1 MTCSK
6 CNSDIPNDSEF
17 CPICGNKINDIKEEK
32 KTIKISFK
40 KAVIGILVILIFI
53 AIISFIVFN
62 KKKNNNVNEVISYNG
77 NQSVEINN
85 NESEN
90 IPEDEKVTV
99 SFIEGISDRNNE
111 DRRIYNRT
119 SLLDYVSNNDSKVR
133 EDILNQNLGVV
144 YESAGGIFY
153 FECDTKLG
161 SKTTDYGSIIF
172 FNYMKSTNS
181 GFYFTT
187 IATIWSTTTLNNYA
201 IVYTQKMAKD
211 VKPEAAT
218 KIRNNKMITVIN
230 DYYNRTLNGFDISNV
245 RIGLIESNTNGYWME
260 EYAEEQAKG
269 QIPEGED
276 SKYATYAD
284 NVYEAYKK
292 VLDMA
297 NKEAEEKNSQDQS
310 EIEIMDVQYGLVD
323 INNDKIK
330 ELVILIGTSNA
341 DYQYIF
347 YTFEGNKATRIGK
360 VDASTSTLYKMK
372 DGNYLKQ
379 VIMNM
384 RSRKSN

>member
-1 MTCSK
+1 MKCDK
-6 CNSDIPNDSEF
+6 CNRDIPIDSEF
-17 CPICGNKINDIKEEK
+17 CPICGNKLQEMKEEK
-32 KTIKISFK
+32 KTIKISLK
-40 KAVIGILVILIFI
+40 KFIIGTLIILIFI
-53 AIISFIVFN
+53 AIISFMIFN
-62 KKKNNNVNEVISYNG
+62 KKKNNTANGAISNNE
-77 NQSVEINN
+77 NQSAEINN
-85 NESEN
+85 KESEN
-90 IPEDEKVTV
+90 IPDNEKVTV
-99 SFIEGISDRNNE
+99 AFIEGINDRNYE

-133 EDILNQNLGVV
+133 EDILSKNLGVV

-187 IATIWSTTTLNNYA
+187 IATIWSTTTLNNYTV
-201 IVYTQKMAKD
+201 VYTQKMAKD
-211 VKPEAAT
+211 VKPEAVSE
-218 KIRNNKMITVIN
+218 IRNNKMIPVIN
-230 DYYNRTLNGFDISNV
+230 DYYNKTLNGFDISNV
-245 RIGLIESNTNGYWME
+245 RIGLIESNMNGYWME
-260 EYAEEQAKG
+260 EYAEEQAKN

-284 NVYEAYKK
+284 NIYEAYKK

-297 NKEAEEKNSQDQS
+297 NKEAEEKNSQESS
-310 EIEIMDVQYGLVD
+310 EMEIMDVQYGLVD

-330 ELVILIGTSNA
+330 ELVILIGTCNA

-360 VDASTSTLYKMK
+360 VEASTSTLYKMNNEK
-372 DGNYLKQ
+372 YLKQ

>member
-1 MTCSK
+1 MKCDK
-6 CNSDIPNDSEF
+6 CNRDIPIDSEF
-17 CPICGNKINDIKEEK
+17 CPICGNKLQEMKEEK

-40 KAVIGILVILIFI
+40 TIIIGILIILIFI
-53 AIISFIVFN
+53 AIISFMIFN
-62 KKKNNNVNEVISYNG
+62 KKKNNLVNKDISNNE
-77 NQSVEINN
+77 NQNIKINN
-85 NESEN
+85 KEGEN
-90 IPEDEKVTV
+90 IPDNEKVTV
-99 SFIEGISDRNNE
+99 AFIEGINDRKYE

-133 EDILNQNLGVV
+133 EDILNKNLGVV

-172 FNYMKSTNS
+172 FNYMKSTHS

-187 IATIWSTTTLNNYA
+187 IATIWSTTTLNNYTVA
-201 IVYTQKMAKD
+201 YTQKMVKD
-211 VKPEAAT
+211 VKPEVAT
-218 KIRNNKMITVIN
+218 EIRNNKMITVIN
-230 DYYNRTLNGFDISNV
+230 DYYNKLLNGFDISNV
-245 RIGLIESNTNGYWME
+245 RIGLIESNMNGYWME
-260 EYAEEQAKG
+260 EYAEEQAKN

-284 NVYEAYKK
+284 NIYEAYKK

-297 NKEAEEKNSQDQS
+297 NKEAEEKNSQESS
-310 EIEIMDVQYGLVD
+310 EMEIMDVQYGLVD

-330 ELVILIGTSNA
+330 ELVILIGTCNA

-360 VDASTSTLYKMK
+360 VEASTSTLYKMNNE
-372 DGNYLKQ
+372 NYLKQ

>member
-1 MTCSK
+1 MKCDK
-6 CNSDIPNDSEF
+6 CNRDIPIDSEF
-17 CPICGNKINDIKEEK
+17 CPICGNKLQEMKEEK

-40 KAVIGILVILIFI
+40 TIIIGILIILIFI
-53 AIISFIVFN
+53 AIISFMIFN
-62 KKKNNNVNEVISYNG
+62 KKKNNLVNKDISNNE
-77 NQSVEINN
+77 NQNIKINN
-85 NESEN
+85 KESEN
-90 IPEDEKVTV
+90 IPDNEKVTV
-99 SFIEGISDRNNE
+99 AFIEGINDRKYE

-133 EDILNQNLGVV
+133 EDILNKNLGVV

-172 FNYMKSTNS
+172 FNYMKSTHS

-187 IATIWSTTTLNNYA
+187 IATIWSTTTLNNYTVA
-201 IVYTQKMAKD
+201 YTQKMVKD
-211 VKPEAAT
+211 VKPEVAT
-218 KIRNNKMITVIN
+218 EIRNNKMITVIN
-230 DYYNRTLNGFDISNV
+230 DYYNKLLNGFDISNV
-245 RIGLIESNTNGYWME
+245 RIGLIESNMNGYWME
-260 EYAEEQAKG
+260 EYAEEQAKN

-284 NVYEAYKK
+284 NIYEAYKK

-297 NKEAEEKNSQDQS
+297 NKEAEEKNSQESS
-310 EIEIMDVQYGLVD
+310 EMEIMDVQYGLVD

-330 ELVILIGTSNA
+330 ELVILIGTCNA

-360 VDASTSTLYKMK
+360 VEASTSTLYKMNNE
-372 DGNYLKQ
+372 NYLKQ

>member
-133 EDILNQNLGVV
+133 EDILSKNLGVV

-172 FNYMKSTNS
+172 FNYMKSTS
-181 GFYFTT
+181 SSFYFTT
-187 IATIWSTTTLNNYA
+187 IATIWSTNTLNNYTV
-201 IVYTQKMAKD
+201 VYTQKMAKN

-218 KIRNNKMITVIN
+218 EIRNKKMITVIN
-230 DYYNRTLNGFDISNV
+230 DYYNKTLNGFDISNV
-245 RIGLIESNTNGYWME
+245 RIGLIESNTNEYWME

-360 VDASTSTLYKMK
+360 VDASTSTLYKMNN
-372 DGNYLKQ
+372 GNYLKK

>member
-1 MTCSK
+1 MK
-6 CNSDIPNDSEF
+6 CNKCNRDIPIDSEF
-17 CPICGNKINDIKEEK
+17 CPICGNKLQEMKEEK

-40 KAVIGILVILIFI
+40 TIIIGILIILIFI
-53 AIISFIVFN
+53 ATISFMIFN
-62 KKKNNNVNEVISYNG
+62 KKKNNPVNKDISNNE
-77 NQSVEINN
+77 NQNIKINN
-85 NESEN
+85 KESEN
-90 IPEDEKVTV
+90 IPDNEKVTV
-99 SFIEGISDRNNE
+99 AFIEGINDRKYE

-133 EDILNQNLGVV
+133 EDILNKNLGVV

-187 IATIWSTTTLNNYA
+187 IATIWSTTTLNNYTVA
-201 IVYTQKMAKD
+201 YTQKMVKD
-211 VKPEAAT
+211 VKPEVAT
-218 KIRNNKMITVIN
+218 EIRNNKMITVIN
-230 DYYNRTLNGFDISNV
+230 DYYNKLLNGFDISNV
-245 RIGLIESNTNGYWME
+245 RIGLIESNMNGYWME
-260 EYAEEQAKG
+260 EYAEEQAKN

-284 NVYEAYKK
+284 NIYEAYKK

-297 NKEAEEKNSQDQS
+297 NKEAEEKNSQESS
-310 EIEIMDVQYGLVD
+310 EMEIMDVQYGLVD

-330 ELVILIGTSNA
+330 ELVILIGTCNA

-360 VDASTSTLYKMK
+360 VEASTSTLYKMNNE
-372 DGNYLKQ
+372 NYLKQ

>member
-1 MTCSK
+1 MKCDK
-6 CNSDIPNDSEF
+6 CNRDIPIDSEF
-17 CPICGNKINDIKEEK
+17 CPICGNKLQEMKEEK

-40 KAVIGILVILIFI
+40 TIIIGILIILIFI
-53 AIISFIVFN
+53 ATISFMIFN
-62 KKKNNNVNEVISYNG
+62 KKKNNPVNKDISNNE
-77 NQSVEINN
+77 NQNIKINN
-85 NESEN
+85 KESEN
-90 IPEDEKVTV
+90 IPDNEKVTV
-99 SFIEGISDRNNE
+99 AFIEGINDRKYE

-133 EDILNQNLGVV
+133 EDILNKNLGVV

-187 IATIWSTTTLNNYA
+187 IATIWSTTTLNNYTVA
-201 IVYTQKMAKD
+201 YTQKMVKD
-211 VKPEAAT
+211 VKPEVAT
-218 KIRNNKMITVIN
+218 EIRNNKMITVIN
-230 DYYNRTLNGFDISNV
+230 DYYNKLLNGFDISNV
-245 RIGLIESNTNGYWME
+245 RIGLIESNMNGYWME
-260 EYAEEQAKG
+260 EYAEEQAKN

-284 NVYEAYKK
+284 NIYEAYKK

-297 NKEAEEKNSQDQS
+297 NKEAEEKNSQESS
-310 EIEIMDVQYGLVD
+310 EMEIMDVQYGLVD

-330 ELVILIGTSNA
+330 ELVILIGTCNA

-360 VDASTSTLYKMK
+360 VEASTSTLYKMNNE
-372 DGNYLKQ
+372 NYLKQ

>member
-211 VKPEAAT
+211 VKPGAAT

>member
-1 MTCSK
+1 MK
-6 CNSDIPNDSEF
+6 CNKCNREIPTDSEF
-17 CPICGNKINDIKEEK
+17 CPVCGNKIEER
-32 KTIKISFK
+32 KTIKISLK
-40 KAVIGILVILIFI
+40 KFIIGTLIILIFI
-53 AIISFIVFN
+53 AIISFMIFN
-62 KKKNNNVNEVISYNG
+62 KKKNNTANGAISNNE
-77 NQSVEINN
+77 NQSAEINN
-85 NESEN
+85 KDSEN
-90 IPEDEKVTV
+90 IPDNEKVTV
-99 SFIEGISDRNNE
+99 AFIEGINDRNYE

-133 EDILNQNLGVV
+133 EDILSKNLGVV

-187 IATIWSTTTLNNYA
+187 IATIWSTTTLNNYTV
-201 IVYTQKMAKD
+201 VYTQKMAKD
-211 VKPEAAT
+211 VKPEAVSE
-218 KIRNNKMITVIN
+218 IRNNKMIPIIN
-230 DYYNRTLNGFDISNV
+230 DYYNKTLNGFDISNV
-245 RIGLIESNTNGYWME
+245 RIGLIESNMNGYWME
-260 EYAEEQAKG
+260 EYAEEQAKN

-284 NVYEAYKK
+284 NIYEAYKK

-297 NKEAEEKNSQDQS
+297 NKEAEEKNSQESS
-310 EIEIMDVQYGLVD
+310 EMEIMDVQYGLVD

-330 ELVILIGTSNA
+330 ELVILIGTCNA

-360 VDASTSTLYKMK
+360 VEASTSTLYKMNNEK
-372 DGNYLKQ
+372 YLKQ

-384 RSRKSN
+384 RSRKSK